1 MNNNIWLVV
10 PCYNEQEVL
19 PETSSQLKA
28 IMQNLINVGKI
39 SPQSKIAF
47 VNDGS
52 KDETWNI
59 ISDLCS
65 KDNIFV
71 GVDLSKNRGH
81 QNALLAGLMTAK
93 EHADAVISLD
103 ADLQDDVNAIEKMID
118 NYLSGD
124 DIVYGARSSRK
135 SDTFFKRFTAEGF
148 YKFMSLMGVDIVFNH
163 ADYRLMSRRA
173 LEALS
178 EFDEVNIFLRGIVPQ
193 IGFKTSTVE
202 YERRERF
209 AGESKYPL
217 KKMLSFAF
225 EGITSFSIRPLKIAI
240 ALGIF
245 SLVVCLAMVIYCIVS
260 KLSGH
265 AVSGWASIGASVWA
279 LGGLQL
285 FMLGVVGEYIGKIYI
300 ETKHRPKYIIA
311 CVVVD
316 GKKLEK

>member
-1 MNNNIWLVV
+1 M

>member
-1 MNNNIWLVV
+1 MNNIWLVV

-19 PETSSQLKA
+19 PETSSQLKV
-28 IMQNLINVGKI
+28 IMQSLINVGKI

-124 DIVYGARSSRK
+124 DIVYGVRSSRK
-135 SDTFFKRFTAEGF
+135 TDTFFKRFTAEGF